1 MVCELNDFVTSHRR
15 GWTTEHLLISVDDQH
30 SKSSPHQASV
40 IFSFLSYI
48 TSQTSTTRLYP
59 STSGQQQINPLLQK
73 RYRNFKMNTE
83 YIPPPLPPP
92 FALTT
97 PPPTLLAQGAEARL
111 YKTTFLTP
119 DTPAALKI
127 RSTKPYRHELL
138 DRRLTR
144 QRVLHEARCL
154 MKLLREG
161 VSVPAVLALDWD
173 PATPADGTRSVGA
186 WLLMEWIDGLALKHI
201 LERWEK
207 WMKKSINNPTE
218 GFNKEEEEAK
228 VKELMKKIGR
238 TVGSMHKVGVVHGDL
253 TTSNMILR
261 PVDSTPT
268 GITESPTM
276 TGDIVLIDF
285 GLASTSSA
293 EEDRAVD
300 LYVLERAFGSTHPMT
315 EDFFSEILDGYAE
328 SFKGAK
334 MVLRKLEDVRMR
346 GRKRSML
353 G

>member
-1 MVCELNDFVTSHRR
+1 
-15 GWTTEHLLISVDDQH
+15 
-30 SKSSPHQASV
+30 
-40 IFSFLSYI
+40 
-48 TSQTSTTRLYP
+48 
-59 STSGQQQINPLLQK
+59 
-73 RYRNFKMNTE
+73 
-83 YIPPPLPPP
+83 
-92 FALTT
+92 
-97 PPPTLLAQGAEARL
+97 
-111 YKTTFLTP
+111 
-119 DTPAALKI
+119 
-127 RSTKPYRHELL
+127 
-138 DRRLTR
+138 
-144 QRVLHEARCL
+144 
-154 MKLLREG
+154 MKLVREG

-173 PATPADGTRSVGA
+173 PATPANGTRSVGA
-186 WLLMEWIDGLALKHI
+186 WLLMEWIDGLAVKHI

-207 WMKKSINNPTE
+207 WMKKSIASSDST
-218 GFNKEEEEAK
+218 FNRIAEEAK
-228 VKELMKKIGR
+228 VKGLMKKIGR

-261 PVDSTPT
+261 PIDSAPT
-268 GITESPTM
+268 GVTDSPSM
-276 TGDIVLIDF
+276 MGDIVLIDF

-334 MVLRKLEDVRMR
+334 LVIKKLEDVRLR

>member
-1 MVCELNDFVTSHRR
+1 M
-15 GWTTEHLLISVDDQH
+15 DDQQLNLPRIKLPQFFLLFMH
-30 SKSSPHQASV
+30 HKSNE
-40 IFSFLSYI
+40 
-48 TSQTSTTRLYP
+48 TSTPRSSFKDNNKNTFTLIRE
-59 STSGQQQINPLLQK
+59 
-73 RYRNFKMNTE
+73 YRNFKMNTE
-83 YIPPPLPPP
+83 YTPPPIPPP
-92 FALTT
+92 FAHST
-97 PPPTLLAQGAEARL
+97 PPPILVAQGAEARL

-127 RSTKPYRHELL
+127 RPTKPYRHELL

-154 MKLLREG
+154 MKLVREG

-173 PATPADGTRSVGA
+173 PATPADGPRSVGA
-186 WLLMEWIDGLALKHI
+186 WLLMEWIDGLAVKHI

-207 WMKKSINNPTE
+207 WMKKFINSPTE
-218 GFNKEEEEAK
+218 DSQYNKEQEEAR
-228 VKELMKKIGR
+228 VKELMRKIGR

-261 PVDSTPT
+261 PVASSSSAPEDSA
-268 GITESPTM
+268 GSPSM

-285 GLASTSSA
+285 GLASTSSH

-300 LYVLERAFGSTHPMT
+300 LYVLERAFGSTHPKT

-334 MVLRKLEDVRMR
+334 LVLKKLEDVRMR

>member
-1 MVCELNDFVTSHRR
+1 
-15 GWTTEHLLISVDDQH
+15 
-30 SKSSPHQASV
+30 
-40 IFSFLSYI
+40 
-48 TSQTSTTRLYP
+48 
-59 STSGQQQINPLLQK
+59 
-73 RYRNFKMNTE
+73 MNTE
-83 YIPPPLPPP
+83 YIPPPIPPP
-92 FALTT
+92 FAHTN

-127 RSTKPYRHELL
+127 RPTKPYRHELL

-228 VKELMKKIGR
+228 VKELMKKVGR

-268 GITESPTM
+268 GITKSPSM

-334 MVLRKLEDVRMR
+334 LVLRKLEDVRMR